1 MQDHHPLLKS
11 TALATPCASPGAGVS
26 VQPAGLGAVSNW
38 TQDSGHKHTSHQKDT
53 HPGNRAGAATL
64 NHYSSDGTVSPK
76 CSHLN
81 VLILVH
87 RWGGEGELPIS
98 HSEKRSRGSGMTI
111 HGPWQVPLERA
122 PGFWLVSSDFSLWRT
137 DAGTPLS
144 ILITNN

>member
-1 MQDHHPLLKS
+1 M
-11 TALATPCASPGAGVS
+11 
-26 VQPAGLGAVSNW
+26 QPAGLGAVSNW

-87 RWGGEGELPIS
+87 RWGGGRVNYPFLTVRKGAGEV
-98 HSEKRSRGSGMTI
+98 G
-111 HGPWQVPLERA
+111 
-122 PGFWLVSSDFSLWRT
+122 
-137 DAGTPLS
+137 
-144 ILITNN
+144 